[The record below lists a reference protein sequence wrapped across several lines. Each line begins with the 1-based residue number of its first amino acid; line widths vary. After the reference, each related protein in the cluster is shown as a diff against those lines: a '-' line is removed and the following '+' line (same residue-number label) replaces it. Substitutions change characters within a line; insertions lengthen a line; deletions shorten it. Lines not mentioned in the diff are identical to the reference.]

1 MRIGIGYDSHR
12 FVAGRKFIIG
22 GIEIK
27 HPMGLLGHS
36 DADVLVHA
44 IIDALLG
51 AAGLGDIGIH
61 FPDNDRQWKDAS
73 SLDLLKRVKEKIL
86 STGLQIQWIDAV
98 IIAEQ
103 PKIAPYRDAMR
114 SSIASVLGIDKEKI
128 NIKAKTNEG
137 MGFVGRGEGIA
148 AQAVCLLA

>member
-12 FVAGRKFIIG
+12 FMAGRKLIIG
-22 GIEIK
+22 GIEIE
-27 HPMGLLGHS
+27 HQMGLIGHS

-51 AAGLGDIGIH
+51 AAGLGDIGSH
-61 FPDNDRQWKDAS
+61 FPDNDIKWKDAS
-73 SLDLLKRVKEKIL
+73 SLDLLKRVVEK
-86 STGLQIQWIDAV
+86 LQSAEMQIHWIDTV
-98 IIAEQ
+98 VIAEQ
-103 PKIAPYRDAMR
+103 PKIAPYIEAMR
-114 SSIASVLGIDKEKI
+114 SSIASVLGIDKGKI

-148 AQAVCLLA
+148 VQAVCLIA